1 VSEEEKEQQ
10 AEAWRRA
17 QEGEAKRQ
25 KAEAA
30 QPSRQ
35 EEWQQE
41 DEWQQATDKATG
53 ESMCTVYIY
62 SSGMRTHT

>member
-1 VSEEEKEQQ
+1 M
-10 AEAWRRA
+10 
-17 QEGEAKRQ
+17 EGEAKRQ
-25 KAEAA
+25 AAEEAEAEAA

-53 ESMCTVYIY
+53 EYIY
-62 SSGMRTHT
+62 SIYVYSSSMRTHT